1 MRILVTG
8 GTGFIGSHSVAALL
22 RDGHSLRLLART
34 PSKVETALAPLGI
47 SRDRVEIVQSDIMD
61 SEGVG
66 TALDGCD
73 AVYHCAGG
81 VGIGRSSGDVHDV
94 NVTGA
99 RNVIEGAM
107 ERSLDPIVYTS
118 SIAAMYPPTR
128 ETTTVD
134 DPVTS
139 LDTAYGKSKAETE
152 HYARELQAGGAP
164 LVTLYPS
171 GVHGPHDPAFGEGSK
186 GLRDRIKHG
195 WPMTTGGMPLV
206 DVRDVADAAAR
217 VFENG
222 PGLGPRRY
230 MLGGHFL
237 PWAEE
242 AALCEKILGRKV
254 RKVPMTPVV
263 VRAIGH
269 LVDFIRR
276 MAPSFEYPLTHE
288 AAIILTRAVPCDS
301 DHTLRDL
308 GITFRPPEITLTES
322 AAWLFEKGELT
333 PADAPALATTAR
345 RNSD

>member
-34 PSKVETALAPLGI
+34 PSKVEIALAPLGI
-47 SRDRVEIVQSDIMD
+47 STDRVEVVQSDVMD
-61 SEGVG
+61 SAGVG
-66 TALDGCD
+66 AALDGCD

-81 VGIGRSSGDVHDV
+81 VAIGRGTSGIHDV

-99 RNVIEGAM
+99 RNVIDAAI

-128 ETTTVD
+128 EKTTVD

-139 LDTAYGKSKAETE
+139 LDTAYGRSKAETE
-152 HYARELQAGGAP
+152 NYARELQARGVP
-164 LVTLYPS
+164 LVTLYPA

-195 WPMTTGGMPLV
+195 WPMTVGGMPLV
-206 DVRDVADAAAR
+206 DVRDVADTAAK
-217 VFENG
+217 VFERG

-254 RKVPMTPVV
+254 RKIRMTPAL
-263 VRAIGH
+263 VRGIGH
-269 LVDFIRR
+269 LVDFIKR

-301 DHTLRDL
+301 EHTLQDL
-308 GITFRPPEITLTES
+308 GITFRHPEITLTES
-322 AAWLFEKGELT
+322 AAWLFEQGHLT
-333 PADAPALATTAR
+333 RADAPALAVAADR
-345 RNSD
+345 SSA

>member
-8 GTGFIGSHSVAALL
+8 GTGFIGSHSVVALL

-34 PSKVETALAPLGI
+34 PAKVQGALAPLGI
-47 SRDRVEIVQSDIMD
+47 SADSVEIVRADIMD
-61 SEGVG
+61 RNGVG
-66 TALDGCD
+66 AALEGCD

-81 VGIGRSSGDVHDV
+81 VGIGRNSRDIHDV

-99 RNVIEGAM
+99 RNVIDGAV

-118 SIAAMYPPTR
+118 SVAAMYPPTR

-152 HYARELQAGGAP
+152 RYARELQARGLP
-164 LVTLYPS
+164 LVTLYPA

-206 DVRDVADAAAR
+206 DVRDVADTAAK
-217 VFENG
+217 VFAKG

-254 RKVPMTPVV
+254 RKIPMPPVV
-263 VRAIGH
+263 VRGIGH
-269 LVDFIRR
+269 TVDFIKR
-276 MAPSFEYPLTHE
+276 MFPSFEYPLTHE

-301 DHTLRDL
+301 EPTLRDL
-308 GITFRPPEITLTES
+308 GITFRPAEITLTES

-333 PADAPALATTAR
+333 SGDAPALAAAAVDS
-345 RNSD
+345 SD